1 MNCSE
6 VLDLLSPLHDGEL
19 SAELTESVEQHLREC
34 SSCAAVRADFGA
46 MSTLAGKQS
55 DLEPPEGLWA
65 EIEAALDAEEEN
77 APTVAPGD
85 STASTAESRARMQWG
100 RLAVAVVLFVT
111 AGVIFVVQR
120 PGQHGH
126 DEHLAVNFDQ
136 YLTEFPKSA
145 ERAQKL
151 LHANYPSE
159 LVDIDN
165 ATLQVK
171 YRPAVANAL
180 PEGYTLDSVHLVR
193 MPCCLC
199 VEALCTAPDGT
210 RLAVLEHAIDQ
221 PVWFGDRPSEQCNC
235 KGRKARL
242 VKYGEQYAAT
252 WQSEKRFLTIIGI
265 RDEDELGQLMQH
277 LDPSEA

>member
-6 VLDLLSPLHDGEL
+6 VLDMLSPMYDGEL
-19 SAELTESVEQHLREC
+19 SAELTESVEQHLRAC
-34 SSCAAVRADFGA
+34 STCAAVRADFGA
-46 MSTLAGKQS
+46 MSTLARRQS
-55 DLEPPEGLWA
+55 DPEPPEGLWS
-65 EIEAALDAEEEN
+65 EIEAALDAKNEN
-77 APTVAPGD
+77 APTVALSD
-85 STASTAESRARMQWG
+85 STAPTAESRARSQWG

-111 AGVIFVVQR
+111 AGVIFVMQR

-145 ERAQKL
+145 ERAQEL
-151 LHANYPSE
+151 LHTNYPSE

-210 RLAVLEHAIDQ
+210 RLAVMEHAIDQ

-235 KGRKARL
+235 RGRKARL

-265 RDEDELGQLMQH
+265 RDEDELGQLIEH